1 MDVSSTTGSEH
12 TYLTEYWQQEQ
23 KQLEPIRLLYYFQQN
38 YPLKQERIYES
49 NQKVL
54 KEKINAFKIFSNAAI
69 AKAPKWSTKERED
82 HVEKH
87 QRCIKTYY

>member
-1 MDVSSTTGSEH
+1 
-12 TYLTEYWQQEQ
+12 
-23 KQLEPIRLLYYFQQN
+23 LLYYFQQN

-69 AKAPKWSTKERED
+69 AKAPKWSTKE
-82 HVEKH
+82 
-87 QRCIKTYY
+87 

>member
-1 MDVSSTTGSEH
+1 M
-12 TYLTEYWQQEQ
+12 
-23 KQLEPIRLLYYFQQN
+23 LYYFQQN

-69 AKAPKWSTKERED
+69 AKAPKWFTKE
-82 HVEKH
+82 
-87 QRCIKTYY
+87 